1 MSSSLRE
8 ESLHV
13 SIDGLTL
20 DIPGLDA
27 AQARS
32 LAFAIGEGL
41 AGRGLSGEHARI
53 EITLAPSVAG
63 PTDLATQ
70 VVAALMERLV

>member
-1 MSSSLRE
+1 MSSSLRK

-13 SIDGLTL
+13 SIDRLTL

-53 EITLAPSVAG
+53 EITLGPSVAG
-63 PTDLATQ
+63 PADLAAQ
-70 VVAALMERLV
+70 VLAALMERLV